1 MKAIETE
8 RLFLR
13 EWQKNDVRDLFDIMK
28 NPSIINGGWKP
39 HSSINTSVG
48 ILNEY
53 IESNERWA
61 VELKDAG
68 KVIGSIRVY
77 PDNNRGKFFAK
88 TINYVLSEDYWGN
101 GYMTESVKR
110 IIEYLFEELDIDLI
124 SAFHYPD
131 NDKSK
136 KVLERCGFRYET
148 TIEQGSARYDGQ
160 VFDAVCYSIL
170 KSDYFQ
176 NKSL

>member
-1 MKAIETE
+1 MK
-8 RLFLR
+8 L
-13 EWQKNDVRDLFDIMK
+13 
-28 NPSIINGGWKP
+28 
-39 HSSINTSVG
+39 
-48 ILNEY
+48 
-53 IESNERWA
+53 
-61 VELKDAG
+61 
-68 KVIGSIRVY
+68 
-77 PDNNRGKFFAK
+77 
-88 TINYVLSEDYWGN
+88 
-101 GYMTESVKR
+101 KR

>member
-28 NPSIINGGWKP
+28 NPLVINGGWKP
-39 HSSINTSVG
+39 HSSINTSVE

-61 VELKDAG
+61 VELKDTG
-68 KVIGSIRVY
+68 KVIGSIRVVIFLLKLSTMFY
-77 PDNNRGKFFAK
+77 PKIIG
-88 TINYVLSEDYWGN
+88 GN
-101 GYMTESVKR
+101 GYMTEAVKR

-136 KVLERCGFRYET
+136 KVLERCGFQYEI
-148 TIEQGSARYDGQ
+148 TIEQGSTRYDGQ
-160 VFDAVCYSIL
+160 VFDSVCYSIL